1 MRIPSLHSANIRNWA
16 LSGDSTPI
24 AKRPDMVCSS
34 LQKRTRQPHP
44 GLFATIA
51 AVTLLAAPVFA
62 DEPSEITRPAV
73 LTSLE
78 VAFAG
83 LQVLDVHSTLRAS
96 SHGGAEANPVMGALV
111 SSPAAVIASKAA
123 VTVGVFYV
131 SEKLWH
137 RHKVSAI
144 LTLLALD
151 SGYAMIAA
159 HNYSIEARARQG
171 RTGGPSAP

>member
-1 MRIPSLHSANIRNWA
+1 
-16 LSGDSTPI
+16 
-24 AKRPDMVCSS
+24 MVCSS
-34 LQKRTRQPHP
+34 LQTGSRQPHL
-44 GLFATIA
+44 GMLAAIA

-62 DEPSEITRPAV
+62 DEPPETTRPAV
-73 LTSLE
+73 LTPLE

-83 LQVLDVHSTLRAS
+83 LQALDVHTTLRAS
-96 SHGGAEANPVMGALV
+96 SHGGVEANPVVGALV

-123 VTVGVFYV
+123 VTAGVFYV

-151 SGYAMIAA
+151 SGYAMIVA
-159 HNYSIEARARQG
+159 HNYSIEARARHG
-171 RTGGPSAP
+171 GSGGPSAP